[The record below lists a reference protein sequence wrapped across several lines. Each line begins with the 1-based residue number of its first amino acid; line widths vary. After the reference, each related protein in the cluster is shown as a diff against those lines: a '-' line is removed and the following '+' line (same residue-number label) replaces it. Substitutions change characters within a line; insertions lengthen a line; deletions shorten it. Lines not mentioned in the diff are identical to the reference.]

1 MNMIEFLLSLRRLPL
16 IILAALLMIL
26 AGCLASGE
34 QSTSVPAVVNV
45 SPEATASLADPTS
58 APATAEPT
66 LTATQLPVNTAT
78 PRAKPTLTATQ
89 RPVKIAT
96 VTPRADLSVAP
107 ARGAPAPALMLTDLN
122 GDEVSLSDL
131 QGKTVLLNFWTTW

>member
-1 MNMIEFLLSLRRLPL
+1 MIEFLLSSRRLPL
-16 IILAALLMIL
+16 IILAALLVIL
-26 AGCLASGE
+26 AGCLASG
-34 QSTSVPAVVNV
+34 PAVVNI

-89 RPVKIAT
+89 PPVKIAT

-107 ARGAPAPALMLTDLN
+107 ARGARAPALTLTNLN
-122 GDEVSLSDL
+122 GDEVSLSNL